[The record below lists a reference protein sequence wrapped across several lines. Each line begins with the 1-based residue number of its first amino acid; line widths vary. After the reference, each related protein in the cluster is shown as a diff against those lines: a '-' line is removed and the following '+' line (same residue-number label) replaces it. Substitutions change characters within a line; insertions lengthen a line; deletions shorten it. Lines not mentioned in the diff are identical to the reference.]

1 MKCSVLILLAAVA
14 LAAGCG
20 PRSGRNAAPAAPAAT
35 MRDFPT
41 VKIPDVY
48 TETKDRQ
55 TFFAEHF
62 WDRFFSES
70 EGTLCDSVTVCG
82 VPAQALEQVWQT
94 YVILIQTIGLN
105 DARKDVAALFDKVEA
120 KQMADTLSN
129 VYDIFGKLT
138 DRYLY
143 DPNSPFR
150 NEDVYQPYLEKMAA
164 SPLTDPDLA
173 ASYAYDAKM
182 CSLNAVGTPAAD
194 FRFTDAAGRTR
205 RLYDVKAA
213 NTLLFFSNPGCSAC
227 KDIVDS
233 IKEIPNL
240 SKKISSGRLAI
251 VCVYIDDD
259 MNAWRLHLSELPSDW
274 YNVYDTDR
282 VIRRDLIYNIRGI
295 PSLYVLDKD
304 KRVMMKDAPEDRVL
318 AFLDTI
324 RAD

>member
-20 PRSGRNAAPAAPAAT
+20 PRSGRNAAPAAPAAA

-48 TETKDRQ
+48 SEAKDRQ
-55 TFFAEHF
+55 TYFAEHF

-70 EGTLCDSVTVCG
+70 EGMLCDSVTVCG
-82 VPAQALEQVWQT
+82 VPAQVLEQVWQT

-105 DARKDVAALFDKVEA
+105 DAKKDVGALFDKIEA

-129 VYDIFGKLT
+129 VYDVFGKLA

-150 NEDVYQPYLEKMAA
+150 NEDIYQPYLEKMAA
-164 SPLTDPDLA
+164 SPLTDPDMA
-173 ASYAYDAKM
+173 ASYAYEAKL
-182 CSLNAVGTPAAD
+182 CSLNAVGTQAAD
-194 FRFTDAAGRTR
+194 FRFTDAAGVTR
-205 RLYDVKAA
+205 RLYDIKAV

-227 KDIVDS
+227 KEIVESISQIRDI
-233 IKEIPNL
+233 
-240 SKKISSGRLAI
+240 SKKIKSGRLAI

-259 MNAWRLHLSELPSDW
+259 LNAWRSHVSEMPRNW
-274 YNVYDTDR
+274 INAYDTDR

-304 KRVMMKDAPEDRVL
+304 KRVVMKDAPEDRVFT
-318 AFLDTI
+318 FLDTV